1 MFDHINFCYQ
11 YTWLYMVVYKYK
23 TGQCVTMQNGIGFF
37 FGQKM
42 VFLRNG
48 CIAAFMQNINISY
61 NNKVRRYNPNFTIF
75 NNYMKT
81 DRLLAFL

>member
-1 MFDHINFCYQ
+1 MCDYAKWYRIFLLLTKD
-11 YTWLYMVVYKYK
+11 
-23 TGQCVTMQNGIGFF
+23 G
-37 FGQKM
+37 
-42 VFLRNG
+42 FLRNG